1 MKHIFF
7 SLKGEY
13 CNQNGYDP
21 QDPPCPRLILTGS
34 IEKIPEESPEFALA
48 RLYLFTRH
56 PSMINWPSGHLF
68 YFAKMNLQNILLLAN
83 FGGAAT
89 VSVEDF
95 YNASLVDKNEMISLF
110 SRWKA

>member
-1 MKHIFF
+1 MT
-7 SLKGEY
+7 LAQGEY
-13 CNQNGYDP
+13 CSENGYDP
-21 QDPPCPRLILTGS
+21 QDPPCPRLILSGS
-34 IEKIPEESPEFALA
+34 ISKIEADSAEENFAKEA
-48 RLYLFTRH
+48 LFTRH
-56 PSMINWPSGHLF
+56 PSMANWPSGHLF

-110 SRWKA
+110 SKWKA